1 MDIVLTVLK
10 VIGLILLVLL
20 VILLFLLLIA
30 LFVPFRYSASAS
42 YDDPVPHDGILPEEV
57 GLCPECTPKG
67 LGPVGRVHLCEKLP
81 QSLIV
86 ILKGAGVA
94 GHQSFTLSQMSLLRP
109 FTRFGATAPT

>member
-42 YDDPVPHDGILPEEV
+42 YDDPVPHDDWTASLKRKRRKRNP
-57 GLCPECTPKG
+57 
-67 LGPVGRVHLCEKLP
+67 GRKRN
-81 QSLIV
+81 
-86 ILKGAGVA
+86 
-94 GHQSFTLSQMSLLRP
+94 RP
-109 FTRFGATAPT
+109 PDQRKACWTVWKRFRTK

>member
-42 YDDPVPHDGILPEEV
+42 YDDPVPHDDILPEDPLNRFRAELHMSWMRFV
-57 GLCPECTPKG
+57 LTVAA
-67 LGPVGRVHLCEKLP
+67 GPRIPGIK
-81 QSLIV
+81 S
-86 ILKGAGVA
+86 
-94 GHQSFTLSQMSLLRP
+94 
-109 FTRFGATAPT
+109 